1 MVFDELLLTVTDGDY
16 GGFCQRTVHVYR
28 TCTSHR
34 VAWTHKQ
41 VKFVSD
47 NLKVIFQTTRCTH
60 RDYHSFIACAAMAR
74 SAALRFLLCA
84 LGRCFQP
91 GVSTEQ
97 KEKIN

>member
-1 MVFDELLLTVTDGDY
+1 MVFDELLMTVTDGAY

-47 NLKVIFQTTRCTH
+47 NLKVIFKQH
-60 RDYHSFIACAAMAR
+60 AVHIATIIALSPVQPWRGPLLFVFSCAR
-74 SAALRFLLCA
+74 
-84 LGRCFQP
+84 
-91 GVSTEQ
+91 
-97 KEKIN
+97 